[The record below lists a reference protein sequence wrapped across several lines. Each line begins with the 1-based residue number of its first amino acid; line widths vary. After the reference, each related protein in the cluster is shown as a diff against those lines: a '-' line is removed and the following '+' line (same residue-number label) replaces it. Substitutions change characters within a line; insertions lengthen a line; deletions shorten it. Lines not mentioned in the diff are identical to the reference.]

1 MYAQDMASNRVGRG
15 RGGGVSVCRKWQ
27 LVGWRE
33 GERAGGCI
41 RNLYKD
47 TTRTPQ
53 TRPVPVI
60 AVVIASWQ
68 MSHSLE
74 GDDLGDKKQRKN
86 TITCGGGVFSAVAP
100 PPEGNEEG
108 KTHTSQ
114 DRKQAL
120 SQARKKKR
128 IRGSRSS
135 LQQLHRYRFYPLV
148 GLVL

>member
-1 MYAQDMASNRVGRG
+1 MPKMAAGGVE
-15 RGGGVSVCRKWQ
+15 RGGES
-27 LVGWRE
+27 GW
-33 GERAGGCI
+33 
-41 RNLYKD
+41 LYSQSIQGH

-53 TRPVPVI
+53 TRPVPVV
-60 AVVIASWQ
+60 AVVIASWRV
-68 MSHSLE
+68 SHSLE